1 MFYVLTV
8 EDYVRVEP
16 SFFNLDSY
24 DAIEK
29 QLRKTYENFQDRD
42 IGIVI
47 DVLEILNVED
57 GVIIPE
63 DGAIYYKS
71 LFKIIVFKPVL
82 QELVYCK
89 IQEIT
94 SFGAFMD
101 LGVTR
106 GMIHI
111 SQTMEDF
118 VSFSKS
124 GSLMGRETKKSLNVD
139 DSCIARIVAISQKTE
154 DVKIGL
160 TMRQPGLGKI
170 EWIIA
175 EKEKEKKGLKIQ
187 KEEKTEKKK
196 GGKKK

>member
-1 MFYVLTV
+1 MFYILTI

-16 SFFNLDSY
+16 SLFELDSY
-24 DAIEK
+24 EAVAQ
-29 QLRKTYENFQDRD
+29 QLRKSYENFQDRD
-42 IGIVI
+42 IGTVI
-47 DVLEILNVED
+47 DVLEVLKVED
-57 GVIIPE
+57 GIIIPE

-89 IQEIT
+89 VQEIT

-101 LGVTR
+101 LGVTK

-124 GSLMGRETKKSLNVD
+124 GVLSGKETKKSLGVGD
-139 DSCIARIVAISQKTE
+139 KCIARVVAISQKTD

-160 TMRQPGLGKI
+160 TMRQLGLGKI
-170 EWIIA
+170 EWVLA
-175 EKEKEKKGLKIQ
+175 DKEKEKKKQIKSKNENSKKG
-187 KEEKTEKKK
+187 EKKK
-196 GGKKK
+196 